1 MYDKL
6 VLYQRES
13 MENDMLTLK
22 EIKSCR
28 LPVIRTATGMLQS
41 ELADK
46 AGISIRTLQS
56 YEEGVR
62 SVNKMSPETV
72 YRFAKV
78 LNAPMEDL
86 VKKNRQRKTARNES
100 GGITINTLLM

>member
-28 LPVIRTATGMLQS
+28 LPVSRTATGMLQS

-86 VKKNRQRKTARNES
+86 VKKTDKGKPPEMNLAALPL
-100 GGITINTLLM
+100 TLY